1 MHFREVLILV
11 FGVCILSAFAKSTE
25 EQTISTDAILK
36 KELERFQA
44 VKKGFED
51 SNLNLKVIFTHPFT
65 DDEGTL
71 LKRDTVELRPNF
83 FSSNP
88 EGPQVPEKYAE
99 DRYKSAF
106 ILAKK
111 LNLTAVG
118 SRQHFDEEGVL
129 LEKIFL
135 SDGIRM
141 SYKDGN
147 SHMVFDD
154 DSIIADDDDDDDEN
168 AQDYVSIM
176 KEFELPISV
185 EITTYD
191 ESGAIVQTDKAS
203 YEPKKVTIISS
214 DMTVPMQMKVA
225 EALKRSC
232 SMKSDPKKRILLL
245 CRYLGIQFPEYSFNA
260 VIGDGQHYVQST
272 VNLKLNFDGQVY
284 LIWGT
289 ALESEE

>member
-1 MHFREVLILV
+1 MNFREVLILV

-25 EQTISTDAILK
+25 EQAISTEAILK
-36 KELERFQA
+36 KELERFEA
-44 VKKGFED
+44 ATKGFEQA
-51 SNLNLKVIFTHPFT
+51 NINVKVIFTYPFT
-65 DDEGTL
+65 NDEGTL

-83 FSSNP
+83 FTSNP
-88 EGPQVPEKYAE
+88 EGPQVPEKYGE
-99 DRYKSAF
+99 DKYKSVF
-106 ILAKK
+106 TLAKK
-111 LNLTAVG
+111 LNLTAVA
-118 SRQHFDEEGVL
+118 SRQHFDEDGVL
-129 LEKIFL
+129 LEKTFL

-141 SYKDGN
+141 HYKDGN

-154 DSIIADDDDDDDEN
+154 DSTTSDDDDDDN
-168 AQDYVSIM
+168 AQDYVSMM

-214 DMTVPMQMKVA
+214 DMTVTMQMKVA

-232 SMKSDPKKRILLL
+232 SMKSDPQKRILLL

-260 VIGDGQHYVQST
+260 VIGDGQHYVQSA
-272 VNLKLNFDGQVY
+272 VNLKLSFDGQVY
-284 LIWGT
+284 LVWGT
-289 ALESEE
+289 AKENEE